1 MVLFLLHLGGKL
13 IGNYS
18 LGQLLSDLTAKCKGQ
33 ILCIFQN
40 PILRRS
46 LFPSFSTLSKIYG
59 FSHCFMIITA
69 QDAHCTGPK
78 GIESPKSQHF
88 WNLMWNIS
96 QDNGYWYWSQ
106 SVCFAWYILSL
117 QWRLC
122 CVQRVETTV
131 CELDVCVTSPCTGL
145 TWERLRIRCLLY
157 PFQCVHWRLW
167 GSTYRVFFLTGPPD
181 FKYQKEKQVA
191 ANQD

>member
-1 MVLFLLHLGGKL
+1 MTGSIKLWHMCMQCRKKVKWQFYFQITSAQVQEIKGSSFLDIFFQFDGEKDLPSFLSVIMVLFLLHLGRKW

-18 LGQLLSDLTAKCKGQ
+18 LGQLQSDSAAKCKGQ

-46 LFPSFSTLSKIYG
+46 LFPSFSTLLKIYG

-106 SVCFAWYILSL
+106 SVCFALYI
-117 QWRLC
+117 
-122 CVQRVETTV
+122 
-131 CELDVCVTSPCTGL
+131 
-145 TWERLRIRCLLY
+145 
-157 PFQCVHWRLW
+157 
-167 GSTYRVFFLTGPPD
+167 
-181 FKYQKEKQVA
+181 
-191 ANQD
+191 